1 MVSKPHKL
9 PITQQ
14 CRLLEISRSSA
25 YYQPL
30 ATPPAELELSL
41 VVAQIHTDK
50 PFLGSRG
57 IRDCL
62 LDFDQVVNRKRV
74 QRLMR
79 KLGITAVAPS
89 PSLSKPATGHTVYP
103 YLLRNVE
110 VTQPNQVWCTDI
122 TYIPMPK
129 GHMYLVAVMDWHSR
143 KLLSWRLS
151 NTMDADFCV
160 EALEEAL
167 AKHGTPEIF
176 NTDQG
181 SQFTGEEF
189 TGVLKQAGVKISMDG
204 KGRWLDNVFIE
215 RVWRSLKYEEVYL
228 KAYETVEDA
237 TDGIGRWIEYYNSER
252 RHQALGRRTPNEV
265 YDGYLFPQGYQAA

>member
-1 MVSKPHKL
+1 MVKKPHKL
-9 PITQQ
+9 AITQQ
-14 CRLLEISRSSA
+14 CRLLEISRSST
-25 YYQPL
+25 YYRPV
-30 ATPPAELELSL
+30 AASDAELELSRL
-41 VVAQIHTDK
+41 VDEIHIDK
-50 PFLGSRG
+50 PFLGSRR
-57 IRDCL
+57 ICDCL
-62 LDFDQVVNRKRV
+62 LDFDQVVNRKRI

-79 KLGITAVAPS
+79 KLGITAVAPK
-89 PSLSKPATGHTVYP
+89 PGLSIPAKGPEIYP
-103 YLLRNVE
+103 YLLRNMD
-110 VTQPNQVWCTDI
+110 VTQPTQVWFSDI

-129 GHMYLVAVMDWHSR
+129 GFLYLVAVMDWHSR

-167 AKHGTPEIF
+167 ANYGTPEIF

-181 SQFTGEEF
+181 SQFTAEGF

-228 KAYETVEDA
+228 KAYENVGEA
-237 TDGIGRWIEYYNSER
+237 RDGIGKWIEYYNTQR
-252 RHQALGRRTPNEV
+252 RHQALGRRTPNDV
-265 YDGYLFPQGYQAA
+265 YDRHLFPRGYQAA

>member
-1 MVSKPHKL
+1 MVTKSHKL
-9 PITQQ
+9 AVTQQ

-30 ATPPAELELSL
+30 ATPTAELELSRVIDEVHL
-41 VVAQIHTDK
+41 DK

-57 IRDCL
+57 IRDRL
-62 LDFDQVVNRKRV
+62 LDFERVVNRKRV

-103 YLLRNVE
+103 YLLRNLE
-110 VTQPNQVWCTDI
+110 VSKPNQVWCSDI

-129 GHMYLVAVMDWHSR
+129 GHLYLVAVLDWHSR

-160 EALEEAL
+160 EALAEAL
-167 AKHGTPEIF
+167 AKYGRPEIF

-181 SQFTGEEF
+181 SQFTGEGF
-189 TGVLKQAGVKISMDG
+189 TGVLKEAGVKISMDG

-228 KAYETVEDA
+228 RAYENVAEA
-237 TDGIGRWIEYYNSER
+237 RDGIAKWIEYYNRQR
-252 RHQALGRRTPNEV
+252 RHQALGRRTPDEV
-265 YDGYLFPQGYQAA
+265 YDEYLFSQGIQAA

>member
-1 MVSKPHKL
+1 MVNKSHKL
-9 PITQQ
+9 PLTHQ
-14 CRLLEISRSSA
+14 CKLLEISRSSA
-25 YYQPL
+25 YYRQV

-41 VVAQIHTDK
+41 LVDQIHTGK

-62 LDFDQVVNRKRV
+62 LDFDQLVNRKRV

-79 KLGITAVAPS
+79 KLGITAIAPS
-89 PSLSKPATGHTVYP
+89 PSLSKPATGHKVYP

-129 GHMYLVAVMDWHSR
+129 GFLYLVAVLDWHSR

-167 AKHGTPEIF
+167 TNYGTPGIF

-189 TGVLKQAGVKISMDG
+189 TGVLKRSGVKISMDG

-228 KAYETVEDA
+228 KAYDTVAEA
-237 TDGIGRWIEYYNSER
+237 EEGIGKWIEYYNTQR
-252 RHQALGRRTPNEV
+252 RHQALKRKTPNDV
-265 YDGYLFPQGYQAA
+265 YNEYLFPRGYQAA

>member
-1 MVSKPHKL
+1 MVTKSHKL
-9 PITQQ
+9 PLTHQ
-14 CRLLEISRSSA
+14 CRLLEISRSSS
-25 YYQPL
+25 YYQPV
-30 ATPPAELELSL
+30 ATPQIELELSRL
-41 VVAQIHTDK
+41 VDEIHTDK
-50 PFLGSRG
+50 PFLGSRR
-57 IRDCL
+57 ICDCL
-62 LDFDQVVNRKRV
+62 LDFDQVVNRKRI

-79 KLGITAVAPS
+79 KLGITAVAPK
-89 PSLSKPATGHTVYP
+89 PGLSIPAAGHTVYP

-110 VTQPNQVWCTDI
+110 VTQSNQVWCADI

-129 GHMYLVAVMDWHSR
+129 GFLYLVAVMDWFSR

-167 AKHGTPEIF
+167 ARYGTPGIF

-181 SQFTGEEF
+181 SQFTGEKF

-228 KAYETVEDA
+228 KAYETVAEA
-237 TDGIGRWIEYYNSER
+237 TEGIGKWIAYYNTER
-252 RHQALGRRTPNEV
+252 RHQALGRRTPDEV
-265 YDGYLFPQGYQAA
+265 YDGYLFPRGYQAA

>member
-1 MVSKPHKL
+1 MVNKTHKL
-9 PITQQ
+9 PLTHQ
-14 CRLLEISRSSA
+14 CKLLEISRSSA

-30 ATPPAELELSL
+30 GTPQTELELSRL
-41 VVAQIHTDK
+41 VDGIHTDK

-62 LDFDQVVNRKRV
+62 LDFDQVVNRKRI

-79 KLGITAVAPS
+79 KLGITAVAPQ

-110 VTQPNQVWCTDI
+110 VTQPNQVWCSDI

-129 GHMYLVAVMDWHSR
+129 GHMYLVAVMDWFSR

-167 AKHGTPEIF
+167 ANYGTPEIF

-181 SQFTGEEF
+181 SQFTGEDF

-228 KAYETVEDA
+228 KAYENVVEA
-237 TDGIGRWIEYYNSER
+237 TEGIGKWIEYYNTER

-265 YDGYLFPQGYQAA
+265 YDEYLFPQGYQAA